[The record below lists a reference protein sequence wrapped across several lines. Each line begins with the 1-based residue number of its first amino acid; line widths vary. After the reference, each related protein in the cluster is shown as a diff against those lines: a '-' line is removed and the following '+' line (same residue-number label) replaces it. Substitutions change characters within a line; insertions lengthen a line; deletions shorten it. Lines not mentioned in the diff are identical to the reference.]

1 MIRIIEAYTTM
12 SQISKYPISKQI
24 ADRIFEIFLN
34 TVVHIKNKDE
44 ADEFISDLLTPTEKI
59 MLAKRLAI
67 AFLLEKNYDYRSI
80 QKLIRVSAG
89 TIASVNLALNL
100 GSTGYKKL
108 ISKIVKEEKITGIFE
123 TAIVKIL
130 SAPAAL
136 EKGTGTWTYL
146 KRKAEEQKRR
156 SKKSF

>member
-1 MIRIIEAYTTM
+1 M

-24 ADRIFEIFLN
+24 SNRIFEIFLN
-34 TVVHIKNKDE
+34 TFVNIKNKEE

-80 QKLIRVSAG
+80 QKLIRVSTG
-89 TIASVNLALNL
+89 TIASVNLSLHL
-100 GSTGYKKL
+100 GSAGYKKL
-108 ISKIVKEEKITGIFE
+108 ISKIVKVEKITGIFE
-123 TAIVKIL
+123 TAIIKIL

-136 EKGTGTWTYL
+136 ERGTGTWTYL
-146 KRKAEEQKRR
+146 KRKAEEQKRKN
-156 SKKSF
+156 KKSF

>member
-1 MIRIIEAYTTM
+1 M

-34 TVVHIKNKDE
+34 TLVNIKSKDD

-80 QKLIRVSAG
+80 QKLIRVSTG
-89 TIASVNLALNL
+89 TIASVNLSLHL
-100 GSTGYKKL
+100 GSVGYKKL

-136 EKGTGTWTYL
+136 ERGSGTWTYL

>member
-1 MIRIIEAYTTM
+1 M
-12 SQISKYPISKQI
+12 SQISKYPIYKQI

-34 TVVHIKNKDE
+34 AFVHIKNKEE
-44 ADEFISDLLTPTEKI
+44 ADEFVSDFLTPTEKI

-80 QKLIRVSAG
+80 QKLIRVSSG
-89 TIASVNLALNL
+89 TIASVNLLLHL

-108 ISKIVKEEKITGIFE
+108 VSKIVKEEKITGIFE

-136 EKGTGTWTYL
+136 ERGRGTWTYL
-146 KRKAEEQKRR
+146 KDKAEEQKRKN
-156 SKKSF
+156 KKSF

>member
-1 MIRIIEAYTTM
+1 M
-12 SQISKYPISKQI
+12 SQISKYPISKQVS
-24 ADRIFEIFLN
+24 DRIFEIFLN
-34 TVVHIKNKDE
+34 TFVNIKSKEE

-67 AFLLEKNYDYRSI
+67 AFLLEKNYDYRTI
-80 QKLIRVSAG
+80 QKLIRVSTG
-89 TIASVNLALNL
+89 TIASVNLSLHH

-123 TAIVKIL
+123 TSIIKIL

-136 EKGTGTWTYL
+136 ERGRETWTYL
-146 KRKAEEQKRR
+146 KRKAEEQKQRNR
-156 SKKSF
+156 KSF